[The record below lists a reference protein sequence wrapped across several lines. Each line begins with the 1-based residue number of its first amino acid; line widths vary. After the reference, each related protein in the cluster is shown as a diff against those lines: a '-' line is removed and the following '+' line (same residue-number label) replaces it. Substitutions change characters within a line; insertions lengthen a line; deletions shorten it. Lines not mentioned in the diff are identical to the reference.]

1 MLLIFKLKFY
11 LKNYGLFFTFKK
23 IALYPLEL
31 YRNIALAYSLR
42 TKTNNEELFTHVYN
56 DSLSRKIESAS
67 GVGSTLIQTQN
78 IRKEL
83 PIIIEKFNIQN
94 IVDAPCG
101 DLNWIKEFLNDFKGE
116 YIGID
121 IVKPVI
127 DKLSLHFKHKSEKIK
142 FIHSDLLLI
151 EVLPKADL
159 LIARD
164 FLFHL
169 SLKDINKF
177 LNVVKKSNIKYIL
190 TTSYES
196 STLEHTNS
204 DIKTGGFRAIDLF
217 LPPFNFSQNY
227 IYKFID
233 SSPPE
238 PVRYSIL
245 WRTNSFQYNQKN
257 NSND

>member
-11 LKNYGLFFTFKK
+11 LKNYGIFFTFKK
-23 IALYPLEL
+23 IALYPLEF
-31 YRNIALAYSLR
+31 YRNKALAYSLR
-42 TKTNNEELFTHVYN
+42 NKINNEELFTHVYQ
-56 DSLSRKIESAS
+56 DSLSREIESAS

-83 PIIIEKFNIQN
+83 PIIVEKFNIQT

-101 DLNWIKEFLNDFKGE
+101 DLNWMKEFLNDFKGE

-121 IVKPVI
+121 IVKPII
-127 DKLSLHFKHKSEKIK
+127 DKLSLHFKHKSKKIN

-169 SLKDINKF
+169 SLKDINNF
-177 LNVVKKSNIKYIL
+177 LNLVKKSNIKYIL

-196 STLEHTNS
+196 STRENINT
-204 DIKTGGFRAIDLF
+204 DIKTGGFRAIDLL
-217 LPPFNFSQNY
+217 LPPFNFSDKY

-245 WRTNSFQYNQKN
+245 WCTNSLQFNQKYQQ
-257 NSND
+257 

>member
-1 MLLIFKLKFY
+1 M
-11 LKNYGLFFTFKK
+11 
-23 IALYPLEL
+23 
-31 YRNIALAYSLR
+31 
-42 TKTNNEELFTHVYN
+42 
-56 DSLSRKIESAS
+56 SREIESAS

-83 PIIIEKFNIQN
+83 PIIVEKFNIQS

-101 DLNWIKEFLNDFKGE
+101 DLNWIKVFLNDFKVE

-121 IVKPVI
+121 IVKPII
-127 DKLSLHFKHKSEKIK
+127 DKLSIHFKHKSHKIK
-142 FIHSDLLLI
+142 FIHSDLLSL

-169 SLKDINKF
+169 SLQDIDNF
-177 LNVVKKSNIKYIL
+177 LNVVKNSNIKYIL
-190 TTSYES
+190 TTSYDS
-196 STLEHTNS
+196 STREHTNS
-204 DIKTGGFRAIDLF
+204 DIKTGGFRAIDLL
-217 LPPFNFSQNY
+217 LPPFNFPDNY
-227 IYKFID
+227 VYKFID

-245 WRTNSFQYNQKN
+245 WLTSSLQYNQKIRVIN
-257 NSND
+257 EM